1 MRTDILVFLFIII
14 MVLLYIY
21 RNDIRKYIKEL
32 KQFLPDKILTLL
44 FNKKDSIIIN
54 LALKENISHQKY
66 WIINNLITPLII
78 LFLPL
83 IFTMVSSD
91 FKVIKFEKTF
101 QDLALTGALTMIGIN
116 IMRTNL
122 TTVGEVLKSESLN
135 SDPNFQDLLNDN
147 ESLKSKLRSWVH
159 ILTIVGAFFYF
170 IQVGGFIDPSNEKS
184 FFYIIIVFITFIIS
198 AFFARILSVV
208 QSNFVKNED
217 KLKLLLSLYTKKN
230 KIENEDLEQKAHQ
243 EAQRGGLIE

>member
-1 MRTDILVFLFIII
+1 
-14 MVLLYIY
+14 
-21 RNDIRKYIKEL
+21 
-32 KQFLPDKILTLL
+32 
-44 FNKKDSIIIN
+44 
-54 LALKENISHQKY
+54 
-66 WIINNLITPLII
+66 
-78 LFLPL
+78 

-91 FKVIKFEKTF
+91 FNVINFEKTI

-159 ILTIVGAFFYF
+159 ILTIIGAFCYF

-184 FFYIIIVFITFIIS
+184 LFYIIIVFITFIIS
-198 AFFARILSVV
+198 AFIARILSIV
-208 QSNFVKNED
+208 QSNFIKNED
-217 KLKLLLSLYTKKN
+217 QLKLLLSLYTKK
-230 KIENEDLEQKAHQ
+230 
-243 EAQRGGLIE
+243 

>member
-1 MRTDILVFLFIII
+1 MRTDTLVFLFIII
-14 MVLLYIY
+14 MAPLYVY
-21 RNDIRKYIKEL
+21 RNDIWKYINEL
-32 KQFLPDKILTLL
+32 QQFLTDKILTLL

-54 LALKENISHQKY
+54 LALKENITHQKY
-66 WIINNLITPLII
+66 WILNNLITPLII
-78 LFLPL
+78 LFLPY

-91 FKVIKFEKTF
+91 FNVINFEKTI

-159 ILTIVGAFFYF
+159 ILTIIGAFFYF

-184 FFYIIIVFITFIIS
+184 LFYIIIVFITFIIS

-217 KLKLLLSLYTKKN
+217 QLKLLLSLYTKKN
-230 KIENEDLEQKAHQ
+230 KIENEDLEQKARK
-243 EAQRGGLIE
+243 EAQRGGLIQ